1 LDKQIDVE
9 HLAALKSYLEKRL
22 VALESKVELYKEYIR
37 AVDSVLT
44 RSSFKVAAEL
54 LKETPVTAGG
64 KPIER
69 EAAKETAGAQKTDL
83 VSRADGGKL
92 GMMAISK
99 NSVTVTP
106 AENMSIPVDSG
117 TFNTFFIRKILNNMV
132 EKDEEQVK
140 LGKLSD
146 KDKMKY
152 LIEKNSDG
160 TLKELVIL
168 NYRDEGRLKEVT
180 TTIRWTLEKV
190 AQKPVVTK

>member
-9 HLAALKSYLEKRL
+9 HLAALKSFLEKRL
-22 VALESKVELYKEYIR
+22 LALESKVELYKEYIR

-44 RSSFKVAAEL
+44 QSSFKVADEL

-64 KPIER
+64 KSIER
-69 EAAKETAGAQKTDL
+69 EAVKETVSAQKTDL
-83 VSRADGGKL
+83 VSRANGGRL
-92 GMMAISK
+92 GMMAVSK

-106 AENMSIPVDSG
+106 AGNMSIPVDSG

-140 LGKLSD
+140 LGKLGA

-168 NYRDEGRLKEVT
+168 NYRDESRLKEVT

-190 AQKPVVTK
+190 AQKPVAEK

>member
-9 HLAALKSYLEKRL
+9 HLAALKSFLEKRL
-22 VALESKVELYKEYIR
+22 LALESKVELYKEYIR

-44 RSSFKVAAEL
+44 QSSFKVADEL

-64 KPIER
+64 KSIER
-69 EAAKETAGAQKTDL
+69 EAVKETVSAQKTDL
-83 VSRADGGKL
+83 VSRANGGRL
-92 GMMAISK
+92 GMMAVSK

-106 AENMSIPVDSG
+106 AGNMSIPVDSG

-140 LGKLSD
+140 LGKLGA

-168 NYRDEGRLKEVT
+168 NYRDESRLKEVT

-190 AQKPVVTK
+190 VQKPVVTK

>member
-22 VALESKVELYKEYIR
+22 LALENKVELYKEYIR

-54 LKETPVTAGG
+54 LKETPVTTAG

-69 EAAKETAGAQKTDL
+69 EAAKEIAGAQKSDL

-92 GMMAISK
+92 GMMTISK

-106 AENMSIPVDSG
+106 AENMRIPVDSG
-117 TFNTFFIRKILNNMV
+117 TFNTFFIRKILDNMV

-140 LGKLSD
+140 LGKLST

-152 LIEKNSDG
+152 LIEKKSDG

-168 NYRDEGRLKEVT
+168 NYKDESRLKQIT
-180 TTIRWTLEKV
+180 TTMRWTLEKV
-190 AQKPVVTK
+190 AQKPGVTK

>member
-22 VALESKVELYKEYIR
+22 LALESKVELYKEYIR

-44 RSSFKVAAEL
+44 QSSFKVAAEL

-64 KPIER
+64 KSIER
-69 EAAKETAGAQKTDL
+69 EAAKETAAAQKTDI

-140 LGKLSD
+140 LGKLGA

-168 NYRDEGRLKEVT
+168 NYRDESRLKEVT

-190 AQKPVVTK
+190 VQKPVVTK